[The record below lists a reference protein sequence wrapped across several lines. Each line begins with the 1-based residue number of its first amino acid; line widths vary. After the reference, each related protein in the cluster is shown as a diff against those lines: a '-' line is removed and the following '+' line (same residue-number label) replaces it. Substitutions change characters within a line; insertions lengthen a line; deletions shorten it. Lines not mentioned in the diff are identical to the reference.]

1 MKNIII
7 IGLGKMGNA
16 HLNSFLNQRFKDNI
30 IIVEKNSYKRKIAV
44 KHLKKKQLNFEVLS
58 KIPKNKIFE
67 LAVISTPPND
77 EITDY

>member
-44 KHLKKKQLNFEVLS
+44 KHLKKET
-58 KIPKNKIFE
+58 
-67 LAVISTPPND
+67 A
-77 EITDY
+77 